1 VRFQALLLGASLLM
15 LSSACGMKKPQ
26 YEVSATDVSNRV
38 LGAGRQQSAE
48 PVARVREA
56 VRALRQR
63 LNEEKSR
70 ARVGT
75 APPQLSVTGTSGVTA
90 AAPQATGTAGTTDG
104 SRAPI
109 ATTPAQ
115 VATPHRAAAA
125 ALGRQ
130 SGRRG
135 VWLPVGLVTVGV
147 VTGVLLLTRRRSP
160 DRSA

>member
-1 VRFQALLLGASLLM
+1 MRVRALLLGASLLV

-26 YEVSATDVSNRV
+26 FEVSATEVSNRV
-38 LGAGRQQSAE
+38 LGARPQQSAA

-63 LNEEKSR
+63 LNEEKSPDR
-70 ARVGT
+70 AGS
-75 APPQLSVTGTSGVTA
+75 APAEHPVTGNSGSTA
-90 AAPQATGTAGTTDG
+90 AIPQATGTAGTSDG
-104 SRAPI
+104 SRSAI

-125 ALGRQ
+125 APRPQ
-130 SGRRG
+130 SRRRG

-160 DRSA
+160 GRSA